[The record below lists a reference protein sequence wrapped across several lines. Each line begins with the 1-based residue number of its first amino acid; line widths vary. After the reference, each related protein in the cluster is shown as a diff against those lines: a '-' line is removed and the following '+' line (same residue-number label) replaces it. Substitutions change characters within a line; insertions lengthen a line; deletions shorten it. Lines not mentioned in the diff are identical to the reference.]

1 MMGWVKP
8 MKNKNNL
15 KLSKEKR
22 EQMKNEIKVYFS
34 NERDEDLG
42 DLGAGLILDFIIEE
56 LAPEFYNQGVFDAYQ
71 YMNDR
76 MEDVLG
82 LQK

>member
-1 MMGWVKP
+1 
-8 MKNKNNL
+8 MKNKNTI

-22 EQMKNEIKVYFS
+22 ELMINEIKTYFS
-34 NERDEDLG
+34 KERDEDLG
-42 DLGAGLILDFIIEE
+42 DLGAALILDFIEE
-56 LAPEFYNQGVFDAYQ
+56 KLAREFYNQGVSDAYQ

>member
-1 MMGWVKP
+1 
-8 MKNKNNL
+8 MKNKNTL

-34 NERDEDLG
+34 KERDEDLG

-56 LAPEFYNQGVFDAYQ
+56 IAPEFYNQGVFDAYQ

>member
-1 MMGWVKP
+1 MMGWIKP

>member
-8 MKNKNNL
+8 MKNKNTL
-15 KLSKEKR
+15 KLDKEKR
-22 EQMKNEIKVYFS
+22 EQMKNEIKTYFY

-56 LAPEFYNQGVFDAYQ
+56 IAPEFYNKGVFDAYQ